1 MRFLK
6 SSHIAA
12 PASRVFAFHEA
23 PYALQRL
30 TPPCQRTTIVQPP
43 RSLEKGTRVIIKTW
57 LGPIPQTIVAEHVEY
72 EAGRMFAD
80 RMIRGPFKHWLH
92 RHIVTPEGDGSV
104 LTDDVE
110 YELPFGP
117 LGKLGARFARRE
129 LERLF
134 AYRHDVTR

>member
-1 MRFLK
+1 M
-6 SSHIAA
+6 
-12 PASRVFAFHEA
+12 
-23 PYALQRL
+23 
-30 TPPCQRTTIVQPP
+30 QPP

-80 RMIRGPFKHWLH
+80 RMLRGPFKQWLH
-92 RHIVTPEGDGSV
+92 RHIVTPDGDGCV

-117 LGKLGARFARRE
+117 LGKLGAPFARRE
-129 LERLF
+129 LARLF
-134 AYRHDVTR
+134 DYRHAVTKHACED